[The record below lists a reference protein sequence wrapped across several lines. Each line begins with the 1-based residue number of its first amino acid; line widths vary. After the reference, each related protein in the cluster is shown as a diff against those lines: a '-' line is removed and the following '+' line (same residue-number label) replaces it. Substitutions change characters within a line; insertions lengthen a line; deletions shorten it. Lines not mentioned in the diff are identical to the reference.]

1 MKKIFSLILLFLAS
15 IALAEAQ
22 FIRDNVSGAPYVSNR
37 YTEILGSPLLF
48 EDWCEGNIYLKDGS
62 KAEKFPLK
70 FNIYENQL
78 IFNYNNQAL
87 IVQNPI
93 KEFVIN
99 SVADGKTTT
108 MAFRCGYQPIEKND
122 EKTFYQVLQDGPTA
136 LLKQIKKSVV
146 TNATYGGAENVRQ
159 FETVEAYFVAL
170 PRGDLARIRKDRGSL
185 IDALGDSKGKLE
197 AWMKAN
203 NNRGKTETDLI
214 AAIKTWNENQWK

>member
-1 MKKIFSLILLFLAS
+1 MKKLIFLVLLCSSSSFLI
-15 IALAEAQ
+15 AQ
-22 FIRDNVSGAPYVSNR
+22 FIRDNVSGAPYVTNR

-48 EDWCEGNIYLKDGS
+48 EEWYDGNIYLKDGS

-70 FNIYENQL
+70 FNVYENQL

-87 IVQNPI
+87 IVQNPV

-99 SVADGKTTT
+99 LVKDGKTTT
-108 MAFRCGYQPIEKND
+108 MAFRCGYLPIEKND
-122 EKTFYQVLQDGPTA
+122 ENTFYQVLQDGPTA
-136 LLKQIKKSVV
+136 LLKQIKKAVV

-185 IDALGDSKGKLE
+185 IDALGDGKGKLE

-203 NNRGKTETDLI
+203 GNRGKTEADLI
-214 AAIKTWNENQWK
+214 AAIKAWNENQWK